1 MSLSLG
7 VATKTKLNES
17 FNDVL
22 QAADKQMYGIKN
34 LKKKDLDKQFI
45 LAIKR
50 IIYNKL
56 PELEEEAKGWAK
68 ISQKIGKIIELSEKE
83 LKKLELLV
91 NFSEIGKIGFD
102 QSILEKEASDLSAEE
117 IKEFKK
123 YPEIG
128 YRIAKATPSLKE
140 IAELILSQQENWDGS
155 GYPKGLSGEQIP
167 LLSRILALAK
177 FFAQLRQGNNG
188 KKRDKPDQIA
198 VLKKVAGLRFD
209 PELVRVLIHLLQE
222 EERDESL

>member
-68 ISQKIGKIIELSEKE
+68 ISQKLV
-83 LKKLELLV
+83 KLL
-91 NFSEIGKIGFD
+91 NCRRKS
-102 QSILEKEASDLSAEE
+102 
-117 IKEFKK
+117 
-123 YPEIG
+123 
-128 YRIAKATPSLKE
+128 
-140 IAELILSQQENWDGS
+140 
-155 GYPKGLSGEQIP
+155 
-167 LLSRILALAK
+167 
-177 FFAQLRQGNNG
+177 
-188 KKRDKPDQIA
+188 
-198 VLKKVAGLRFD
+198 
-209 PELVRVLIHLLQE
+209 
-222 EERDESL
+222 